1 MNCLTYKATSS
12 NQPRITAVKLES
24 TEIPI
29 APQKESSKKNRQANT
44 VNLPTLKDRN
54 AHLSSNKVPTPLKES
69 IDRVIKK
76 DTVQNQVTRNPIVTP
91 THGVKNTNFIIE
103 EAIEGFEFLYS
114 NAKPKGNLR
123 FGENRTIIFDKEEE
137 VDRLVTQ
144 GIYVRTNGS
153 NCQSSNLKPVLK
165 NRLVNID
172 TSYFE
177 QEEASYLEDD
187 SEEAITENTPLI
199 NDSTDYIVIET
210 RQTIERLFT
219 LHDIPLDEVEDDLL
233 GSLRRLAAGVVET
246 FRKKERC
253 YKYVGRQQSIEEIDE
268 LEYFNDNLR
277 CEVSKLNNKL
287 QEESIK
293 WEVVDQTFAEND
305 DLKAQISELTLATQ
319 RLAKELELSPK
330 WEDVDGLLEED
341 KQLKEKIAELTSSN
355 SKLSDS
361 CDSMQI
367 LALKHTEELKE
378 YKTDIEQLK
387 NKISSIQKENAE
399 LSSLN
404 EKLVSTNSAICGT
417 IDKLREENVKVLKKM
432 KSAKKKAYS
441 HYFVENI
448 TLTAMHEDLAHK
460 LDDVSIELDCVRKA
474 NKELLLA
481 NANLL
486 FEKKELSSA
495 GSQLS
500 STVNDLFE
508 RVKNITMECKDWQN
522 KYLKS
527 KDNYISAKS
536 DMGFIEKLY
545 DYEIKTL
552 GGEKT
557 ALEKKLSELRLL
569 SEQSTLKAALFSELY
584 NSVCEDKE
592 TISKELDQ
600 SLIEIKILRSQL
612 IDSEASVMHAQQW
625 QAREEICL
633 SSLNQIQDEK
643 AKLLEKYSKLE
654 IRFTQL
660 QQENDE
666 LSSFKKDYRV
676 FDEKYDW
683 LESVALSLRQEKEHS
698 DDQVRELKRQ
708 LRASYKTIESLENAK
723 LQSQKKPQEL
733 QKQLHELQTKYSQL
747 VGDFTTKETE
757 LQQALCRMQELAT
770 MLRGTMGQ
778 TTTSSPTEW
787 EPWSAE
793 KEEAPATSKRWQ
805 FRRSAS
811 LTLGRGKKGFFPR
824 SVVS

>member
-1 MNCLTYKATSS
+1 MNCLTYKAVPS
-12 NQPRITAVKLES
+12 NQPCITAVKLES

-29 APQKESSKKNRQANT
+29 TPQKVSSEKKLQAIT
-44 VNLPTLKDRN
+44 VNLSTLKDRD
-54 AHLSSNKVPTPLKES
+54 AHLSSKKVSTPLKES
-69 IDRVIKK
+69 IDGVFEK
-76 DTVQNQVTRNPIVTP
+76 DTVQNRVTRDPIVTP
-91 THGVKNTNFIIE
+91 THGVKNTNFIID
-103 EAIEGFEFLYS
+103 EAIESFEFLYS

-137 VDRLVTQ
+137 VDRLVTK
-144 GIYVRTNGS
+144 GICIKANDYDSQPTK
-153 NCQSSNLKPVLK
+153 LKPVLK
-165 NRLVNID
+165 SRLVSID

-187 SEEAITENTPLI
+187 SEEAITEDTPLI
-199 NDSTDYIVIET
+199 SDSTDYIINEI

-233 GSLRRLAAGVVET
+233 GSLQRLATGVVET

-253 YKYVGRQQSIEEIDE
+253 YKFVGRQQSIEEIDE
-268 LEYFNDNLR
+268 LEYFNDNLK
-277 CEVSKLNNKL
+277 CEVSKLNSKL

-305 DLKAQISELTLATQ
+305 ELKAQVSELTLATQ

-355 SKLSDS
+355 SKLSDT

-367 LALKHTEELKE
+367 LELKHTEELQE
-378 YKTDIEQLK
+378 YKTDIKQLK
-387 NKISSIQKENAE
+387 NKIISIQKENAE
-399 LSSLN
+399 LTSLN
-404 EKLVSTNSAICGT
+404 HKLMSTNSEMGDT
-417 IDKLREENVKVLKKM
+417 IDKLQEENVKVLKKM
-432 KSAKKKAYS
+432 KSVKKKAYS
-441 HYFVENI
+441 HFFVENI

-460 LDDVSIELDCVRKA
+460 LDDISIELDCVRKA
-474 NKELLLA
+474 NKELIIV
-481 NANLL
+481 NAKLQ
-486 FEKKELSSA
+486 FEKKELASA

-500 STVNDLFE
+500 STVNDLFG
-508 RVKNITMECKDWQN
+508 RVENISMECKDWQN

-527 KDNYISAKS
+527 KNDYICAKS
-536 DMGFIEKLY
+536 DMSFTEKLY
-545 DYEIKTL
+545 DNKIKTL
-552 GGEKT
+552 GGEK
-557 ALEKKLSELRLL
+557 ADLEKKVSELGLL
-569 SEQSTLKAALFSELY
+569 NEQSSLKAALFSELY
-584 NSVCEDKE
+584 NNIYRDKE
-592 TISKELDQ
+592 TISKQLDQ
-600 SLIEIKILRSQL
+600 SLIEIELLRSQL
-612 IDSEASVMHAQQW
+612 IDSEASAMRSQQW

-643 AKLLEKYSKLE
+643 AKLLERYTKLE
-654 IRFTQL
+654 IRSTQL

-698 DDQVRELKRQ
+698 DEQVRELKRQ
-708 LRASYKTIESLENAK
+708 LRASYKTVESLENAK
-723 LQSQKKPQEL
+723 LQSQKKPHEL

-747 VGDFTTKETE
+747 VEEFTTKETE
-757 LQQALCRMQELAT
+757 FQQALSKMQELAT

-778 TTTSSPTEW
+778 TRTPSPTEW
-787 EPWSAE
+787 EPWSAQKQE
-793 KEEAPATSKRWQ
+793 TLATQKRWQ

-811 LTLGRGKKGFFPR
+811 LTLGRGKKCFFPR

>member
-1 MNCLTYKATSS
+1 MNCLTYKAISS

-29 APQKESSKKNRQANT
+29 VPQEEPSKKKRQAIT
-44 VNLPTLKDRN
+44 VNLSTLKDRD
-54 AHLSSNKVPTPLKES
+54 AHLSSNKVPRPLQEP
-69 IDRVIKK
+69 IDGFLEK
-76 DTVQNQVTRNPIVTP
+76 DTVQVTRDPIITP

-137 VDRLVTQ
+137 VDRLVTK
-144 GIYVRTNGS
+144 GIHAKTSGS
-153 NCQSSNLKPVLK
+153 DYQPSNLKPVLK
-165 NRLVNID
+165 NRLVNIN

-187 SEEAITENTPLI
+187 GEEAITEETPLI

-219 LHDIPLDEVEDDLL
+219 LHDIPLNEVEDDLL
-233 GSLRRLAAGVVET
+233 GSLRRLATGVVET

-253 YKYVGRQQSIEEIDE
+253 YKFVGRQQSIEEIDE
-268 LEYFNDNLR
+268 LEYFNDNLK
-277 CEVSKLNNKL
+277 CEVSKLNSKL

-305 DLKAQISELTLATQ
+305 DLKAQVSDLTLATQ
-319 RLAKELELSPK
+319 HLAKELELSPK

-341 KQLKEKIAELTSSN
+341 KQLKEKIAELISSN

-361 CDSMQI
+361 CDSMQV
-367 LALKHTEELKE
+367 LGLKHAEELQE
-378 YKTDIEQLK
+378 YKRDIEQLK

-404 EKLVSTNSAICGT
+404 HKLMSTNSAISGK
-417 IDKLREENVKVLKKM
+417 IDKLQEENVKVLKKM
-432 KSAKKKAYS
+432 KSVKKKAYS
-441 HYFVENI
+441 HFFVENI

-460 LDDVSIELDCVRKA
+460 LDDASIELDCVKKA

-481 NANLL
+481 NARLL

-500 STVNDLFE
+500 STVDDLFE
-508 RVKNITMECKDWQN
+508 RVENLSMECKDWQN

-527 KDNYISAKS
+527 KDNYICAKS
-536 DMGFIEKLY
+536 DMDFIEKLY
-545 DYEIKTL
+545 DNKIKTL
-552 GGEKT
+552 GEEK
-557 ALEKKLSELRLL
+557 ADLEKKVSNFGLL
-569 SEQSTLKAALFSELY
+569 NEQSSLKAALFSELY
-584 NSVCEDKE
+584 ENIYKDKE
-592 TISKELDQ
+592 TISKQLDQ
-600 SLIEIKILRSQL
+600 SLIETKHLRSQL
-612 IDSEASVMHAQQW
+612 IDSEASVMRSQQW

-654 IRFTQL
+654 IRSTQL

-708 LRASYKTIESLENAK
+708 LRASCKTIESLENAK

-747 VGDFTTKETE
+747 VEEFTAKETE
-757 LQQALCRMQELAT
+757 LQQALNKMQELAT
-770 MLRGTMGQ
+770 MLRGTMGK
-778 TTTSSPTEW
+778 TRTSSPTEW

-793 KEEAPATSKRWQ
+793 KEETSATSKRWQ
-805 FRRSAS
+805 FRGSAS
-811 LTLGRGKKGFFPR
+811 LTLGSGKKSFFPR